1 MSKPPVASYAIYL
14 AAGVQLAASTVAGL
28 VVGHYVDKKLG
39 TDPWL
44 TAAGVMLGFVGG
56 MINLFRIVRLIEKD
70 R

>member
-1 MSKPPVASYAIYL
+1 MPKPPLASYAIYL

-28 VVGHYVDKKLG
+28 VAGYYVDKKLG

-44 TAAGVMLGFVGG
+44 TAAGVMLGFIGG
-56 MINLFRIVRLIEKD
+56 MVNLFRIVRLIEKE